1 MPDPRRF
8 DLVIRSVTTALIA
21 SVVTVLAGYQAIHEG
36 KVSPELAAWGGII
49 IGVYFGSHTSLNGS
63 GVRAARDQALTREL
77 LEAAPPQPPSAAH
90 DPAVRKAD
98 D

>member
-21 SVVTVLAGYQAIHEG
+21 AVVTVLAGYQAVHEG
-36 KVSPELAAWGGII
+36 RVSPELAAWGGII

-63 GVRAARDQALTREL
+63 GVRAARDQALTKEL
-77 LEAAPPQPPSAAH
+77 LEARPPAPVAPTEPP
-90 DPAVRKAD
+90 KAD
-98 D
+98 G